1 LARKNKNKTTINYHL
16 IAVNVGII
24 GSLFIFFII
33 ALEVPASTI
42 LGVHTKTQHTIMVGA
57 VLIMPFSISFV
68 QVPIDFFIE

>member
-33 ALEVPASTI
+33 ALEDSASTI
-42 LGVHTKTQHTIMVGA
+42 LGVQTKKWLHNIQSW
-57 VLIMPFSISFV
+57 LEPY
-68 QVPIDFFIE
+68 